1 VHPGDESRVE
11 LYPPRDAHH
20 ASAIAQGADGVVVGS
35 ALVEAIRTSL
45 DANGKATEKTVSAV
59 TDLVSSLS
67 KAVHSVARRAAE

>member
-1 VHPGDESRVE
+1 VAVGFGVKAPE
-11 LYPPRDAHH
+11 H

-45 DANGKATEKTVSAV
+45 DPQGNATEKTVSAV

-67 KAVHSVARRAAE
+67 QAVLAVAKQAAE